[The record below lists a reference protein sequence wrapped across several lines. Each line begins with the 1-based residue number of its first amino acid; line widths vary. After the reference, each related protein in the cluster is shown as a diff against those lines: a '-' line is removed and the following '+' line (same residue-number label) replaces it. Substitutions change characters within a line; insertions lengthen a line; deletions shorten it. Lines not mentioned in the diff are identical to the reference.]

1 MSGLF
6 FELKKIVTESLTVFT
21 RDPLSGK
28 RNLSIWGLLCY
39 VGIPLVLGA
48 YAVWSRYVLGNELR
62 GSIVPILTLFMALVF
77 QVIYIAGDKFANR
90 VRSKVHESRELAKGT
105 ENVGLHQDVRNYLQR
120 FENYTKLFIRQLAL
134 ILLTSLLIIVCY
146 ILIHLDVRILTI
158 VLSSLIIV
166 LLYIWILL
174 MLKAIVSI
182 YNLLMEDIQEQ
193 HGQIK

>member
-6 FELKKIVTESLTVFT
+6 FELRKIVTESLTVFT
-21 RDPLSGK
+21 HDPLSGK
-28 RNLSIWGLLCY
+28 KNLSIWSVLCY
-39 VGIPLVLGA
+39 VGIPLALGV
-48 YAVWSRYVLGNELR
+48 YAVWSRYVLGDELR

-90 VRSKVHESRELAKGT
+90 VRSKVHESRELTKET
-105 ENVGLHQDVRNYLQR
+105 ENYAMHQDVKNYLQR
-120 FENYTKLFIRQLAL
+120 FENYTKLFVRQLVL

-146 ILIHLDVRILTI
+146 ILLHLDNRIVTI

-182 YNLLMEDIQEQ
+182 YNLLMDDIQEQ
-193 HGQIK
+193 HKQIK